1 MILLVRLSVNYLY
14 FYSICL
20 VFFPIG
26 EMEDI
31 FIDKHIKK

>member
-14 FYSICL
+14 FYSIL

>member
-20 VFFPIG
+20 VFFPID